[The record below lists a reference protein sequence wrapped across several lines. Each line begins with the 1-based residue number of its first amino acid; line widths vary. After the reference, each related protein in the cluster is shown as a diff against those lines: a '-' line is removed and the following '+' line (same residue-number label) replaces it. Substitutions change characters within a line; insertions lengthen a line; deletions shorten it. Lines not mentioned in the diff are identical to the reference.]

1 MSSRRDE
8 LIRMADLA
16 TRHLRSDA
24 VTQIRGRIAQ
34 WRDPRAR
41 ALRKRKRAVRSTTV
55 WTGAGVASGTGAVV
69 VDAAMVSPGA
79 SVPILIGAAVVT
91 GVSAIASGVR
101 TWRLH
106 REPLPEAVRVPTAL
120 PPADSQAREPMRRLA
135 DAEDTLRELL
145 TQLARGALVPPD
157 SVEHSRRTG
166 AEAAAALREV
176 SAQLQA
182 VERARDHAPAA
193 DRGALTAGVGGL
205 RTQLNEGLE
214 GYCALV
220 AAAGRVLAAS
230 SAAGPRH
237 DLADATDHL
246 AALAVALRELS
257 PHTR

>member
-1 MSSRRDE
+1 MSYKRE
-8 LIRMADLA
+8 LIRIADLA
-16 TRHLRSDA
+16 TKHVDA
-24 VTQIRGRIAQ
+24 VTKVQARIAR

-41 ALRKRKRAVRSTTV
+41 ALRRRRRAVRTTTA
-55 WTGAGVASGTGAVV
+55 WTGTGLATGTGAVV
-69 VDAAMVSPGA
+69 VEAAAANPGA
-79 SVPILIGAAVVT
+79 SVPILIGTAVVS
-91 GVSAIASGVR
+91 GVAAIASGVR

-106 REPLPEAVRVPTAL
+106 REPLPEAARVPVAL
-120 PPADSQAREPMRRLA
+120 PPPDSQAREPMRRLA

-145 TQLARGALVPPD
+145 AQLSRGALVPPE

-166 AEAAAALREV
+166 AEAAEALRAV

-193 DRGALTAGVGGL
+193 DRAALTAGVLSL
-205 RTQLNEGLE
+205 RTQLQEGVE
-214 GYCALV
+214 GYCALL

-230 SAAGPRH
+230 TGAAPRH

-257 PHTR
+257 PHTG

>member
-1 MSSRRDE
+1 MSYRRNE
-8 LIRMADLA
+8 LIRLADLA
-16 TRHLRSDA
+16 ARHVQSDA
-24 VTQIRGRIAQ
+24 IAQVRARLAQ

-55 WTGAGVASGTGAVV
+55 WAGAGLTTGTGAAV
-69 VDAAMVSPGA
+69 VDAAVAAPGA

-91 GVSAIASGVR
+91 GATAIASGVR
-101 TWRLH
+101 AWRLH
-106 REPLPEAVRVPTAL
+106 REPLPEPVRVPEAL
-120 PPADSQAREPMRRLA
+120 PPRDSQAREPVRRLA
-135 DAEDTLRELL
+135 EAEDTLRELL
-145 TQLARGALVPPD
+145 TQLGRGALVPPD

-166 AEAAAALREV
+166 AEAAAALRDV

-193 DRGALTAGVGGL
+193 DRAALAAGVRGL
-205 RTQLNEGLE
+205 RLQLDEGIE

-230 SAAGPRH
+230 STAGPRH
-237 DLADATDHL
+237 DLVDATDHL

-257 PHTR
+257 PHA